1 MKKYKKIFI
10 ICLLLGLNN
19 NISYAEDIL
28 QAPVPTLDKLHSEND
43 VIPDTNPPVVYPDSA
58 YSITQ
63 GTEDDYNFTTQAYD
77 SSGNLTTQYYKIDLN
92 LKDISPEGL
101 TWEEVSSS
109 GVNTVDVTLPNNET
123 RHFHF
128 TYKTPEDY
136 TLDASHVGL
145 IIKKEDDIYNMNYIK
160 NNAYFRNNLNLEHV
174 TGNFMGNYGYG
185 GLSNYGTIDYL
196 ISNFIANNKSNDGAG
211 VYNSGTLRHIV
222 GDFIGNYTEDNPYGR
237 GCNGGGIYNDNG
249 FIGHIVSDFIANH
262 SSSSGGGI
270 YNQSGTIESING
282 NFIGN
287 YSYDLGL
294 QGDNG
299 LAHGGAIYNGGGTI
313 EQIKATFIGNYSES
327 DSSSRISYSRGG
339 AISNDGQINII
350 NSSFYN
356 NYAKAQTD
364 AKGGAIYTYKN
375 MNVSADNGVSTFQG
389 NYTDTNGVI
398 DDNAIFVDNTKL
410 TLEAK
415 NNGQIYLYDN
425 IRGTTNANITLTGD
439 ATGTINLFN
448 DIHDANVSVDTVNVN
463 MANDNIHNYNFNN
476 LKSDASA
483 NYTIDV
489 SLAGNGN
496 SDTITSNVTT
506 DENYSMSVV
515 TLNGLNLIN
524 TTDDNI
530 KDSYIIQILNTTNN
544 NLQLALGENL
554 KNSNVI
560 LDSFEGKTISDEI
573 TNIVNWNDKFETYK
587 ESISIVGEV
596 ILTTTDTVN
605 DSIGINLTGKEI
617 TKTERV
623 SLGDTLALLNQL
635 QTEEDR
641 HFNFDTAQD
650 KYNVTEDLGQTS
662 AGTLNI
668 NGVAENGNRSEINL
682 NGHSGFELA
691 NNSTLN
697 LNNTK
702 LTGNETLINVSNPDA
717 VVNLQNSHIDG
728 NISSSTEYG
737 LNISGN
743 QNDTTVING
752 NAGRANATL
761 SGSNLE
767 FNSDTFKD
775 ASLNT
780 RSGTVNFQ
788 NENISDYNIGKLTS
802 SSTTNYKFDID
813 LSGETASA
821 DKLIV
826 GNGSSGTV
834 TVSAIDFINGAVPDK
849 EFIVQLID
857 SDSNAIQLALNSEI
871 SGQNIELGTVSKT
884 VYDTITPTVKW
895 NDVFNYY
902 SQKGIN
908 YGNIGL
914 ATTETANDSLAL
926 TVTNTVWE
934 DKTYQG
940 SMGDTLALVNQLETK
955 EDRNFNFE
963 TSEDVYEVS
972 SDLGATS
979 KGTLNING
987 VSSET
992 GRSTLNANSLA
1003 LFVLDNETKLNL
1015 NNVKITNAN
1024 NVVSG
1029 TNKDAVVNINNSE
1042 ISNNTNGITT
1052 AGSVN
1057 ISGNSVIE
1065 NNGNGINVTS
1075 DTSVITLTGGIDG
1088 EITLR
1093 DKLTGVAG
1101 AKLNINKGTVNFEK
1115 KVSALDVMM
1124 EQANVNVASDDLF
1137 DGNNMTVNSASN
1149 LNMANNT
1156 VGTMHLNNLTLND
1169 NLNMSVDVDLANKS
1183 MDRLTADSYNLGDNN
1198 VHVSNMNLLTSTD
1211 RYKTDILF
1219 ADEGLRNN
1227 VTTSISEVAYSPIYK
1242 YDVAYEKD
1250 TGNFTFTRPGVTPP
1264 TPDNPNPEGGN
1275 NYDSYNPAVMASP
1288 VSSQL
1293 GGYMAMLDTYNNAF
1307 THMDMYMLKPSTI
1320 RLAEQK
1326 ANRYALTETLGVEY
1340 NSNEMNSKG
1349 MWYRPYASYDS
1360 VGLKNGP
1367 DVDNFS
1373 YGTFIGG
1380 DTEMFKT
1387 KHGFW
1392 GVVSPYIAYQG
1403 AHQSYSGNSIYQNGG
1418 TLGATA
1424 TFYKGNFFTGLT
1436 AGVGMNISEASTMY
1450 GNENF
1455 PMLMAG
1461 IANKTGYNFEFKDG
1475 RYIVQPNLMLSY
1487 TFVNAFDYTN
1497 GAGVKINS
1505 DPLHALQIAPNV
1517 RFIMNTKN
1525 GWQPYAAFGM
1535 HWNIMDETNVT
1546 ANTTSLPELSIKPY
1560 FSYGLGIQR
1569 VYKDRFTAYAQI
1581 MLRNGGRNGIAA
1593 SFGGRYMLGKES
1605 GSEKQQNSL

>member
-1 MKKYKKIFI
+1 MKYRSLF
-10 ICLLLGLNN
+10 LLGLLVGLSN

-28 QAPVPTLDKLHSEND
+28 QAPVPTLDKLHSENA
-43 VIPDTNPPVVYPDSA
+43 VIPDTDPPVVYPESA

-63 GTEDDYNFTTQAYD
+63 GTEDDYNFTTQAFD

-128 TYKTPEDY
+128 TYKTPDDY

-145 IIKKEDDIYNMNYIK
+145 IIKKEDDIYNMNYIR
-160 NNAYFRNNLNLEHV
+160 NNTYFRNNLNLDHV

-211 VYNSGTLRHIV
+211 VYNSGTLRYIV
-222 GDFIGNYTEDNPYGR
+222 GDFIGNYTDANPYGR

-270 YNQSGTIESING
+270 YNQSGTIESIDG

-299 LAHGGAIYNGGGTI
+299 LANGGAIYNGSGTI
-313 EQIKATFIGNYSES
+313 EQINATFIGNYSES
-327 DSSSRISYSRGG
+327 NSSNRISYSRGG
-339 AISNDGQINII
+339 AIYNNDGQINII

-364 AKGGAIYTYKN
+364 AKGGAIYTFKD

-398 DDNAIFVDNTKL
+398 DDNAIFVNNAKL
-410 TLEAK
+410 TFEAK

-425 IRGTTNANITLTGD
+425 IRGTTDANIALTGD
-439 ATGTINLFN
+439 ETGTINLFN
-448 DIHDANVSVDTVNVN
+448 DIHDANVSVDTVSVN

-489 SLAGNGN
+489 SLAGNGS

-596 ILTTTDTVN
+596 LLTTTDTVN

-623 SLGDTLALLNQL
+623 SLGDTLVLLNQL

-682 NGHSGFELA
+682 NGNSGFELA

-697 LNNTK
+697 INNTK

-743 QNDTTVING
+743 QNDTTIING
-752 NAGRANATL
+752 SAGKANTNLNGSEFQFGSETL
-761 SGSNLE
+761 KEG
-767 FNSDTFKD
+767 
-775 ASLNT
+775 SLNAQ
-780 RSGTVNFQ
+780 SGTVNLQ
-788 NENISDYNIGKLTS
+788 DGKTTTYEIGTLTS
-802 SSTTNYKFDID
+802 DQNTNYKLDVD
-813 LSGETASA
+813 LSGENSSA
-821 DKLIV
+821 DKLSV
-826 GNGSSGTV
+826 GNSSTGTV
-834 TVSAIDFINGAVPDK
+834 KISSLNFVNSKTPEN
-849 EFIVQLID
+849 EFVVQLLD
-857 SDSNAIQLALNSEI
+857 TDNNNIQLELDNNVSGENYALGQVSETTYDAVKSNVNWQDKFNSHTKE
-871 SGQNIELGTVSKT
+871 GT
-884 VYDTITPTVKW
+884 
-895 NDVFNYY
+895 
-902 SQKGIN
+902 N
-908 YGNIGL
+908 YGNMSL
-914 ATTETANDSLAL
+914 ATTDTTNDSIAL
-926 TVTNTVWE
+926 TITDTKWQEGEKTV
-934 DKTYQG
+934 
-940 SMGDTLALVNQLETK
+940 SMGDTLALLNQLETS
-955 EDRNFNFE
+955 EDRNFNFD
-963 TSEDVYEVS
+963 TSQDVYNVT
-972 SDLGATS
+972 SDLGQTTA
-979 KGTLNING
+979 GTLNING
-987 VSSET
+987 VANET
-992 GRSTLNANSLA
+992 RRSTLNGNSLA

-1015 NNVKITNAN
+1015 NNVKIENAN
-1024 NVVSG
+1024 SVVTGS
-1029 TNKDAVVNINNSE
+1029 NKNAVVNINNSE
-1042 ISNNTNGITT
+1042 ISNNTEGITT
-1052 AGSVN
+1052 AGSIN
-1057 ISGNSVIE
+1057 ISGNSIIE
-1065 NNGNGINVTS
+1065 NNGSGITVTS
-1075 DTSVITLTGGIDG
+1075 DSSVITLDATDAG
-1088 EITLR
+1088 ITLR
-1093 DKLTGVAG
+1093 DRLTGVAG
-1101 AKLNINKGTVNFEK
+1101 ARLNINRGTVNFEQK
-1115 KVSALDVMM
+1115 ISALDVMM

-1149 LNMANNT
+1149 LNMANNA
-1156 VGTMHLNNLTLND
+1156 VGTMHLNNFTLKD
-1169 NLNMSVDVDLANKS
+1169 NINLAVDVDLANKA
-1183 MDRLTADSYNLGDNN
+1183 MDRITADSYNLGDNVVN
-1198 VHVSNMNLLTSTD
+1198 INRMNMLSDSQDITTN
-1211 RYKTDILF
+1211 ILF
-1219 ADEGLRNN
+1219 ADENLKNN
-1227 VTTSISEVAYSPIYK
+1227 VSTSVAEVAYSPIWK
-1242 YDVAYEKD
+1242 YDVSYNKD
-1250 TGNFTFTRPGVTPP
+1250 TGNFTFVRGGG
-1264 TPDNPNPEGGN
+1264 TPDNPNSPDN
-1275 NYDSYNPAVMASP
+1275 INAYNPAVMTGP
-1288 VSSQL
+1288 VAAQL
-1293 GGYMAMLDTYNNAF
+1293 GGYVSMLDTYNNAF
-1307 THMDMYMLKPSTI
+1307 NNMDMRMLNPASV
-1320 RLAEQK
+1320 RRAQK
-1326 ANRYALTETLGVEY
+1326 QANRYAITEEADGVTYKVNET
-1340 NSNEMNSKG
+1340 NSG
-1349 MWYRPYASYDS
+1349 GTWVRPFAAYDS

-1367 DVDNFS
+1367 KVDSFS

-1380 DTEMFKT
+1380 DSAIHQFKN
-1387 KHGFW
+1387 GGE
-1392 GVVSPYIAYQG
+1392 GVLSAHVSYLG
-1403 AHQSYSGNSIYQNGG
+1403 SHQSFNGNSIYQNGG
-1418 TLGATA
+1418 NLGLTG
-1424 TFYKGNFFTGLT
+1424 TYYKGNFFTGLT
-1436 AGVGMNISEASTMY
+1436 VNAGASVADASTRY
-1450 GNENF
+1450 GNEDF
-1455 PMLMAG
+1455 PMFMAG
-1461 IANKTGYNFEFKDG
+1461 VANKTGYNFEFKDG
-1475 RYIVQPNLMLSY
+1475 KFIIQPSLLLSY
-1487 TFVNAFDYTN
+1487 TFVNTFDYTN
-1497 GAGVKINS
+1497 AAGVSING
-1505 DPLHALQIAPNV
+1505 DPLHALQISPNV
-1517 RFIMNTKN
+1517 RFALNTKN
-1525 GWQPYAAFGM
+1525 GWQPYLTAGM
-1535 HWNIMDETNVT
+1535 NWNIMNDSQFT
-1546 ANTTSLPELSIKPY
+1546 ANMATLPDLSMKPY
-1560 FSYGLGIQR
+1560 VQYGLGIQ
-1569 VYKDRFTAYAQI
+1569 KTINDNFTAYGQVL
-1581 MLRNGGRNGIAA
+1581 LRHGGRNGIAA
-1593 SFGGRYMLGKES
+1593 NAGLKYIFGHES
-1605 GSEKQQNSL
+1605 KLQEDI

>member
-1 MKKYKKIFI
+1 MKYRSLF
-10 ICLLLGLNN
+10 LLGLLVGLSN

-28 QAPVPTLDKLHSEND
+28 QAPVPTLDRLQSENA
-43 VIPDTNPPVVYPDSA
+43 VIPDTDPPIVYPESA

-77 SSGNLTTQYYKIDLN
+77 SSGNLTTQYYKINLN

-145 IIKKEDDIYNMNYIK
+145 IIKKEDDIYNMNYIR
-160 NNAYFRNNLNLEHV
+160 NNTYFRNNLNLDHV

-211 VYNSGTLRHIV
+211 VYNSGTLRYIV
-222 GDFIGNYTEDNPYGR
+222 GDFIGNYTDANPYGR

-270 YNQSGTIESING
+270 YNQSGTIESIDG

-299 LAHGGAIYNGGGTI
+299 LANGGAIYNGSGTI
-313 EQIKATFIGNYSES
+313 EQINATFIGNYSES
-327 DSSSRISYSRGG
+327 NSSNRISYSRGG
-339 AISNDGQINII
+339 AIYNNDGQINII

-364 AKGGAIYTYKN
+364 AKGGAIYTFKD

-398 DDNAIFVDNTKL
+398 DDNAIFVNNAKL
-410 TLEAK
+410 TFEAK

-425 IRGTTNANITLTGD
+425 IRGTTDANIALTGD
-439 ATGTINLFN
+439 ETGTINLFN
-448 DIHDANVSVDTVNVN
+448 DIHDANVSVDAVSVN

-489 SLAGNGN
+489 SLAGNGS

-587 ESISIVGEV
+587 ENISIVGDV
-596 ILTTTDTVN
+596 VLATTNTLN

-617 TKTERV
+617 TKTDRV
-623 SLGDTLALLNQL
+623 SLGDTLALVNQL

-641 HFNFDTAQD
+641 NFNFDTAED
-650 KYNVTEDLGQTS
+650 KYNVTGNLGQTS

-728 NISSSTEYG
+728 NIASSTEYKI
-737 LNISGN
+737 NISGN
-743 QNDTTVING
+743 ENDTTIINC
-752 NAGRANATL
+752 NAGKANTNLNGSEFQFGSETL
-761 SGSNLE
+761 KEG
-767 FNSDTFKD
+767 
-775 ASLNT
+775 SLNAQ
-780 RSGTVNFQ
+780 SGTVNLQ
-788 NENISDYNIGKLTS
+788 DGKTTTYEIGTLTS
-802 SSTTNYKFDID
+802 DQNTNYKLDVD
-813 LSGETASA
+813 LSGENSSA
-821 DKLIV
+821 DKLSV
-826 GNGSSGTV
+826 GNSSTGTV
-834 TVSAIDFINGAVPDK
+834 KISSLNFVNSKTPEN
-849 EFIVQLID
+849 EFVVQLLD
-857 SDSNAIQLALNSEI
+857 TDNNNIQLELDNNVSGENYALGQVSETTYDAVKSNVNWQDKFNSHTKE
-871 SGQNIELGTVSKT
+871 GT
-884 VYDTITPTVKW
+884 
-895 NDVFNYY
+895 
-902 SQKGIN
+902 N
-908 YGNIGL
+908 YGNMSL
-914 ATTETANDSLAL
+914 ATTDTTNDSIAL
-926 TVTNTVWE
+926 TITDTKWQEGEKTV
-934 DKTYQG
+934 
-940 SMGDTLALVNQLETK
+940 SMGDTLALLNQLETS
-955 EDRNFNFE
+955 EDRNFNFD
-963 TSEDVYEVS
+963 TASDVYEVS
-972 SDLGATS
+972 SDLGSTS

-987 VSSET
+987 VLAPVPEGNS
-992 GRSTLNANSLA
+992 GRSTINGNNHSL
-1003 LFVLDNETKLNL
+1003 FKLDNETTLNV
-1015 NNVKITNAN
+1015 NNVKITGAN
-1024 NVVSG
+1024 NVVTG
-1029 TNKDAVVNINNSE
+1029 NNKDTVVNINNSE
-1042 ISNNTNGITT
+1042 ISNNAEGIKT

-1057 ISGNSVIE
+1057 ISGNSVIA
-1065 NNGNGINVTS
+1065 NNGNGVEVTS
-1075 DTSVITLTGGIDG
+1075 ADSVITLTSG
-1088 EITLR
+1088 EITLL

-1101 AKLNINKGTVNFEK
+1101 AKLNVNHSTVNFAK
-1115 KVSALDVMM
+1115 KVSALDMIA
-1124 EQANVNVASDDLF
+1124 EQANINVASDNLF

-1149 LNMANNT
+1149 LNMANNA
-1156 VGTMHLNNLTLND
+1156 VGTMHLNNLTLKD

-1183 MDRLTADSYNLGDNN
+1183 MDRLTADSYNLGDNKVN
-1198 VHVSNMNLLTSTD
+1198 VNQMNMLSDSKNVTTEV
-1211 RYKTDILF
+1211 LF
-1219 ADEGLRNN
+1219 ADENLRNN
-1227 VTTSISEVAYSPIYK
+1227 VTTTVTEVAYSPIYK
-1242 YDVAYEKD
+1242 YGVGYNPS
-1250 TGNFTFTRPGVTPP
+1250 TGNFTFSRGSSENYNNV
-1264 TPDNPNPEGGN
+1264 NP
-1275 NYDSYNPAVMASP
+1275 SVMVGP
-1288 VSSQL
+1288 VAAQL
-1293 GGYMAMLDTYNNAF
+1293 GGYVSMLDTYNNAF
-1307 THMDMYMLKPSTI
+1307 NNMDMRMLNPASV
-1320 RLAEQK
+1320 RLAQK
-1326 ANRYALTETLGVEY
+1326 QANRYAITEEADGVTYKVNET
-1340 NSNEMNSKG
+1340 NSG
-1349 MWYRPYASYDS
+1349 GTWVRPFAAYDS

-1367 DVDNFS
+1367 KVDSFS

-1380 DTEMFKT
+1380 DTGVHQFKN
-1387 KHGFW
+1387 GGE
-1392 GVVSPYIAYQG
+1392 GVLSAHVSYLG
-1403 AHQSYSGNSIYQNGG
+1403 SHQSFNGNSIYQNGG
-1418 TLGATA
+1418 NLGLTG
-1424 TFYKGNFFTGLT
+1424 TYYKGNFFTGLT
-1436 AGVGMNISEASTMY
+1436 VNAGASVADASTRYGSEDFPMSMAGV
-1450 GNENF
+1450 
-1455 PMLMAG
+1455 
-1461 IANKTGYNFEFKDG
+1461 ANKTGYNFEFRDG
-1475 RYIVQPNLMLSY
+1475 RFIIQPSLLLSY
-1487 TFVNAFDYTN
+1487 TFVNTFDYTN
-1497 GAGVKINS
+1497 AAGVSING
-1505 DPLHALQIAPNV
+1505 DPLHALQISPNV
-1517 RFIMNTKN
+1517 RFALNTKN
-1525 GWQPYAAFGM
+1525 GWQPYLTAGM
-1535 HWNIMDETNVT
+1535 NWNIMNDSQFT
-1546 ANTTSLPELSIKPY
+1546 ANMATLPDLSMKPY
-1560 FSYGLGIQR
+1560 VQYGLGIQ
-1569 VYKDRFTAYAQI
+1569 KTINDNFTAYGQVL
-1581 MLRNGGRNGIAA
+1581 LRHGGRNGIAA
-1593 SFGGRYMLGKES
+1593 NAGLRYLFGHES
-1605 GSEKQQNSL
+1605 KPQEDI